1 MAPPAKKS
9 AKANVDT
16 SKHDILSFFGS
27 AQSHPATSTA
37 KSEGKPKEAL
47 TPKETKTKT
56 KTKAKAKTK
65 VESEDS
71 DGGEALTPKVTKTK
85 TKAKA
90 KTKVESEGSDGEAKP
105 KFKCATF

>member
-9 AKANVDT
+9 AKATVDT

-27 AQSHPATSTA
+27 AQSRGAASSSKT
-37 KSEGKPKEAL
+37 EGKPKEAL
-47 TPKETKTKT
+47 TTKETKTKT
-56 KTKAKAKTK
+56 KTKTKTQV

-71 DGGEALTPKVTKTK
+71 EA
-85 TKAKA
+85 
-90 KTKVESEGSDGEAKP
+90 GEAKP

>member
-9 AKANVDT
+9 AKATVDT

-27 AQSHPATSTA
+27 AQSRGAASSSKT
-37 KSEGKPKEAL
+37 EGKPKEAL
-47 TPKETKTKT
+47 TTKETKTKT
-56 KTKAKAKTK
+56 KTKTQV

-71 DGGEALTPKVTKTK
+71 EA
-85 TKAKA
+85 
-90 KTKVESEGSDGEAKP
+90 GEAKP

>member
-27 AQSHPATSTA
+27 AQSRGATSSS
-37 KSEGKPKEAL
+37 KSEGRPKEAL

-56 KTKAKAKTK
+56 KAKVKI
-65 VESEDS
+65 ESEDLEEKPK
-71 DGGEALTPKVTKTK
+71 EALTPKATKTK
-85 TKAKA
+85 TKAK
-90 KTKVESEGSDGEAKP
+90 VESEDPEAGKAKP
-105 KFKCATF
+105 KLKCAIS

>member
-27 AQSHPATSTA
+27 AQSRGATSSS
-37 KSEGKPKEAL
+37 KPEGKPKEAL
-47 TPKETKTKT
+47 TPKETKT
-56 KTKAKAKTK
+56 
-65 VESEDS
+65 
-71 DGGEALTPKVTKTK
+71 TKTK
-85 TKAKA
+85 TRT
-90 KTKVESEGSDGEAKP
+90 KTRTKTEVVESDDPEDGEAKP

>member
-27 AQSHPATSTA
+27 AQSRGATSSS
-37 KSEGKPKEAL
+37 KSEGKPNEAL
-47 TPKETKTKT
+47 TPKETKTKI
-56 KTKAKAKTK
+56 K
-65 VESEDS
+65 
-71 DGGEALTPKVTKTK
+71 TKTK
-85 TKAKA
+85 TK
-90 KTKVESEGSDGEAKP
+90 TKVVESEDPEGGEAKP